1 VLACCG
7 YRLGSGTASRD
18 AFRFAGGGR
27 WPTQSSWDGAF
38 RFEAESRNHWRR
50 LQKQGEIESFEV
62 YSLDPHGGDLSGFLV
77 ARGDPEKLS
86 RIRDSEEFDRINE
99 RALMVVENFG
109 VVGARTGA
117 ELERQFS
124 AFGAVIQDLG

>member
-1 VLACCG
+1 MTNAIFIGWGISV
-7 YRLGSGTASRD
+7 R
-18 AFRFAGGGR
+18 GR
-27 WPTQSSWDGAF
+27 EQKSLQVFD
-38 RFEAESRNHWRR
+38 EAVEYWRR

-77 ARGDPEKLS
+77 ASGDPEKLS